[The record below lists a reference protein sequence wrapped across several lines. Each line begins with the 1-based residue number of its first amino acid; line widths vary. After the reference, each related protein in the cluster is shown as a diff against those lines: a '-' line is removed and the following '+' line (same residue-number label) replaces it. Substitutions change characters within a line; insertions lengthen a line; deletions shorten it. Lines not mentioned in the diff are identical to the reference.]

1 MKLFEKYIA
10 NRELSVDAKPFL
22 SFIPLVMGRKK
33 TARPAGG
40 AEAFGAQCIVR
51 RW

>member
-1 MKLFEKYIA
+1 MLPIENNGLIVK
-10 NRELSVDAKPFL
+10 AKPFL
-22 SFIPLVMGRKK
+22 SFIALIMGRKK

-40 AEAFGAQCIVR
+40 AEAFGAQCIFR